1 MFFHLLGLYLYL
13 TYLPFQTFERTMQNI
28 KKTSFS
34 MITFLF
40 VSLLLSPLQANEANA
55 EFKEYWYA
63 GDAELT
69 SYELKQARYGEL
81 REGTSV
87 LVYVSEPFL
96 AKEQVKADKQLP
108 NNIPVLKLNAT
119 KKFLTGLYPYSIMT
133 STFSPIL
140 NNSHA
145 IKVSM
150 SMQEWCGHV
159 FTQLNN
165 KEQFNLRSFSYFD
178 GEADQQF
185 SLAKQHLENE
195 LWTKIRLNP
204 ESLPLGN
211 INIIPSFE
219 YVRLVHKPLQAYSA
233 TASLTTKNNISIYTL
248 TYPTLNRTLSISF
261 ASEFPYII
269 QSWQDTYKSGFDEN
283 AKVITSTATIK
294 KTIKSKYWEKHS
306 NADEPLRKALAL

>member
-1 MFFHLLGLYLYL
+1 MKVIQKSWLTLSAFFLL
-13 TYLPFQTFERTMQNI
+13 N
-28 KKTSFS
+28 
-34 MITFLF
+34 
-40 VSLLLSPLQANEANA
+40 LLAFTLQANESDA
-55 EFKEYWYA
+55 FKSYWYA

-87 LVYVSEPFL
+87 LVYVSESLL
-96 AKEQVKADKQLP
+96 AKEQVKADTSLP
-108 NNIPVLKLNAT
+108 TNIPVLKLNAT

-133 STFSPIL
+133 STFAPMSGEG
-140 NNSHA
+140 HA

-165 KEQFNLRSFSYFD
+165 KEAFNIKSFSYFD

-185 SLAKQHLENE
+185 SLAKHHLENE
-195 LWTKIRLNP
+195 LWTNIRINP
-204 ESLPLGN
+204 NNLPLGN
-211 INIIPSFE
+211 INIIPSLE

-233 TASLTTKNNISIYTL
+233 KATLTTKNNISTYTL
-248 TYPTLNRTLSISF
+248 NYPNLNRTLSISF

-269 QSWQDTYKSGFDEN
+269 QSWQDTYKSGFGNN
-283 AKVITSTATIK
+283 AKVITSSAKIK

-306 NADEPLRKALAL
+306 NADEPLRKALGL